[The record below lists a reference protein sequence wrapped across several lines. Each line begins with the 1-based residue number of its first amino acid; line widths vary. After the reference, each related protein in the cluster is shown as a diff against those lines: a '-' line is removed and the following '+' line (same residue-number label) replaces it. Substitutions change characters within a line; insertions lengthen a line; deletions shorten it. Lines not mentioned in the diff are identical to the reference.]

1 MGRFDRRKSMKMRR
15 RAGQAKKKARERAA
29 REQGSAKKPAKK

>member
-15 RAGQAKKKARERAA
+15 RAGQATKKARERAQ
-29 REQGSAKKPAKK
+29 REQGGTAKKA